1 MEWLWNLSDFFVFC
15 IVSFLWTRRRTT
27 FNHRVLCFW
36 YFPQIKKSRINLFS
50 HDLWAKNTGLC
61 TVRELST
68 QTATSLFLYLKF
80 AGFHNQSPLLRLC
93 FYQRNLSM
101 CAICTSAIIHVVCP
115 KILHW
120 YCLHF
125 QLGRLKYPGE
135 VKTKVMKSFCLG
147 GGGRWGQT
155 VAMSIMGGVIAFPK
169 QSHSAI
175 RHKAAPVPLSI

>member
-1 MEWLWNLSDFFVFC
+1 MKPVRFLCFCFVGFH
-15 IVSFLWTRRRTT
+15 WTRRCTT

-61 TVRELST
+61 TLRELST

-101 CAICTSAIIHVVCP
+101 CAICTSPIIHVVCP

-125 QLGRLKYPGE
+125 LLGRLKYPGE
-135 VKTKVMKSFCLG
+135 VKTKVMKSFCLEG
-147 GGGRWGQT
+147 GGQT
-155 VAMSIMGGVIAFPK
+155 VAMSIMGGVTAFPK

-175 RHKAAPVPLSI
+175 RHKTAPVPLSI